1 MTTEQLK
8 QKYGDEMV
16 LTIPASKVVCNKEAG
31 PYYTNDDIDF
41 CVKEDGIPMLRWRV
55 ENDPSFRQ
63 LVVYALIRDTNGHV
77 FSTFRKNGDERLVGK
92 YSIGTGGH
100 VQPDET
106 FSDAL
111 FRELK
116 EEVDITPDDMMS
128 ITRAGCILDQSS
140 RVNSVHLGIV
150 YVVCVNDPDSVRIAE
165 PEKLGGAWI
174 DENVLFELYQT
185 DGLESWSE
193 MLAKQIMED
202 KANEEEAMASQQAN

>member
-1 MTTEQLK
+1 MTTEQLRA
-8 QKYGDEMV
+8 KYGSEMV
-16 LTIPASKVVCNKEAG
+16 LTIPASKVICDKEKG
-31 PYYTNDDIDF
+31 PYYANEDIDF
-41 CVKEDGIPMLRWRV
+41 CVKADGIPMLRWRV
-55 ENDPSFRQ
+55 ENEPSLRQ
-63 LVVYALIRDTNGHV
+63 LVVYAVIRDTTGRV
-77 FSTFRKNGDERLVGK
+77 FSTFRKDGDERLVGK

-116 EEVDITPDDMMS
+116 EEVSITPDDMMS

-140 RVNSVHLGIV
+140 PVNSVHLGIV
-150 YVVCVNDPDSVRIAE
+150 YVVCVNDPDVVRIAE

-174 DENVLFELYQT
+174 DEDVLYELYQT

-193 MLAKQIMED
+193 MLTKQIMED
-202 KANEEEAMASQQAN
+202 KANEEKAMAPQQAH